1 MSAGPG
7 GAAPPERGFLSG
19 RRRRHSG
26 GGRGGGRWAPF
37 ISPPPP
43 SSPCVE
49 AGRLRRSGV
58 AVTPAAPALQIQRVR
73 RERGAAQPPRGTA
86 PTPGRR
92 QPRSTGAAGRGSAG
106 SRVTKGRV
114 RGWLERGAGE
124 LARSHRCG
132 LGRGGSGT
140 LGLPTGYAGRRS
152 RSGAGSQPAR
162 GLRWEEGRPGWGRL
176 DRGLLVPHP
185 ALPGKRVQNPM
196 CAETFIVP
204 CCRSPAAFS
213 WYWLVPRLVA
223 NSKAFAALHQGGI
236 FVAVSYFSYSERL
249 FSLSLV
255 SRARWA
261 LPLFVLPSRIF

>member
-1 MSAGPG
+1 M
-7 GAAPPERGFLSG
+7 SG

-49 AGRLRRSGV
+49 AGRFRRSGV
-58 AVTPAAPALQIQRVR
+58 VVTPAAPALQLQRVR

-86 PTPGRR
+86 PTPEWR
-92 QPRSTGAAGRGSAG
+92 QPRSTGAAGRGSPG

-114 RGWLERGAGE
+114 GGWLERGAGE

-152 RSGAGSQPAR
+152 RSGAGPQPAR
-162 GLRWEEGRPGWGRL
+162 GLRWEEGRPGWGGWVGGCWSLTRPSL
-176 DRGLLVPHP
+176 EKGFKTRC
-185 ALPGKRVQNPM
+185 VQRPSL
-196 CAETFIVP
+196 
-204 CCRSPAAFS
+204 SP
-213 WYWLVPRLVA
+213 VVGHPRLSA
-223 NSKAFAALHQGGI
+223 GI
-236 FVAVSYFSYSERL
+236 GL
-249 FSLSLV
+249 FH
-255 SRARWA
+255 A
-261 LPLFVLPSRIF
+261 